1 MGNFFKGIGK
11 GLLNIVTI
19 PVWAIGLALS
29 AIAGIGVFFWEVLK
43 KLEKLVTGKSLTNL
57 LPEDIQ
63 AKEMLDVKPKK
74 EEKDDSVEIGQ
85 AEIAEP
91 YASVKEIE
99 RPTVNRI
106 SVDEEVDFIIDDS
119 TIDVKIPKE
128 DITPEFE
135 QIPLDNGNDLPK
147 IENDIHD
154 KVEEKVEEVKEEEI
168 PFVPETPIEETKVV
182 EEKPKKKT
190 TKKSTKK
197 DNK

>member
-74 EEKDDSVEIGQ
+74 EEKDDSVEIVQ

-128 DITPEFE
+128 DIK
-135 QIPLDNGNDLPK
+135 Q
-147 IENDIHD
+147 
-154 KVEEKVEEVKEEEI
+154 EEI
-168 PFVPETPIEETKVV
+168 PKEVIKQEIRYG
-182 EEKPKKKT
+182 
-190 TKKSTKK
+190 SAQSLHCCS
-197 DNK
+197 NIALSSC